1 MVQVRN
7 RSFARLRRRAL
18 LSTGTLLV
26 LALVGCA
33 TYVPPALPD
42 HQLATISIDPNSHS
56 LRFMAVDG
64 VYLSAIGGLNSF
76 AGRQDLQLRPG
87 KRTVQV
93 EYTEAV
99 GLKLAKGGALL
110 VFDAKAGTR
119 YVVRERIDGRKFVV
133 WLTQENGDKVP
144 LLNPAPHSP

>member
-1 MVQVRN
+1 MKVF
-7 RSFARLRRRAL
+7 SCLRRTRLAL
-18 LSTGTLLV
+18 LLMGGSIV
-26 LALVGCA
+26 LGLIGCTA
-33 TYVPPALPD
+33 YQPPELPAG
-42 HQLATISIDPNSHS
+42 QLATISIDPNSHS